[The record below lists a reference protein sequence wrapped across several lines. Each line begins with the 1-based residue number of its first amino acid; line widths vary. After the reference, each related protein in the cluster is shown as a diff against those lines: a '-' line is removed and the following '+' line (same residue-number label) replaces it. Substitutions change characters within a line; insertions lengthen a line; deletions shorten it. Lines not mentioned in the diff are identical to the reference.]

1 MSGWAQLFR
10 IAVLQFGVVTRAQ
23 ALRVGISHSTCT
35 LRVRREQ
42 WVELHPG
49 VYVVPGM
56 QITWSTRVSGT
67 LLAVGQEGMVTG
79 EAALHLHGMTQLPPA
94 RPRIVVPHTKRAPRI
109 GGVQIVRS
117 RTLLEE
123 DRTTVQRLACAA
135 PARAFLDAAAHH
147 DQRALR
153 GMLIDARQRRVVEPA
168 TVIARIA
175 QVSPRAPGRNRLL
188 RAAFDVDAVGA
199 DSALTHEV
207 QRRLLASGLQPDTHP
222 VTVHVGHGRRLHPDI
237 TFRDSLVC
245 IECDSLAHHGSQ
257 RAIDLDHRKDQAYDE
272 ARWKCVR
279 IGWRRLDHDWDGFV
293 TTVRRALDEWPRV
306 IAALGR

>member
-1 MSGWAQLFR
+1 MSGWVQLFR

-23 ALRVGISHSTCT
+23 ALSVGISHSTFT

-56 QITWSTRVSGT
+56 QITWLTHVSAA
-67 LLAVGQEGMVTG
+67 LLAVDEQGMVTG
-79 EAALHLHGMTQLPPA
+79 DAALHLHGVTQIAPA
-94 RPRIVVPHTKRAPRI
+94 RPTIVVPHAKRAPRV

-117 RTLLEE
+117 RTLVEE

-135 PARAFLDAAAHH
+135 PARAFLDAAGVH
-147 DQRALR
+147 DQSALR

-168 TVIARIA
+168 TVIVRIA
-175 QVSPRAPGRNRLL
+175 QLSPRAPGRNRLL
-188 RAAFDVDAVGA
+188 RAALEVDEVGA

-207 QRRLLASGLQPDTHP
+207 QRRLLASGLQPDAHP

-237 TFRDSLVC
+237 TFRTSSVC

-257 RAIDLDHRKDQAYDE
+257 RAIDLDHRKDQAYGE
-272 ARWKCVR
+272 ARWKCLR
-279 IGWRRLDHDWDGFV
+279 IGWRRLDHDWEGFV
-293 TTVRRALDEWPRV
+293 ATVRRALDEWPKV
-306 IAALGR
+306 VAALGR